1 MKNQDK
7 NPFQGLKSN
16 HEVPP
21 EIKERLMGEI
31 SVLQMVG
38 DITDLFSGKMGQ
50 TALELL
56 KGDKNTNH
64 KNK

>member
-7 NPFQGLKSN
+7 NPFKRLRSD

-21 EIKERLMGEI
+21 EIKEKLMNEI

-50 TALELL
+50 TALALL
-56 KGDKNTNH
+56 KRDKNTNL

>member
-7 NPFQGLKSN
+7 NPFQKLKSD

-21 EIKERLMGEI
+21 EIKEKLMSEI
-31 SVLQMVG
+31 SLLQLVG

-50 TALELL
+50 TAMELL
-56 KGDKNTNH
+56 KINKNTNL
-64 KNK
+64 